1 MAMDRKFWLL
11 VGREFEKNS
20 VKYLYLV
27 SNVRERKKIPYAQF
41 WNFSKGNAVLNAEPS
56 GDSLRG
62 IGIDLNMLPRYKRV
76 KGGVAQC
83 GGLSEAIVVRQAQ
96 PQIRAYVEKVSAAE
110 KQKQLSQSRL
120 SASTG
125 AEPNHTTVT
134 VVGAG
139 AAGICKLD
147 RPCSQGTFTKEPM
160 QREGGMESAATS
172 GTLAVL
178 FPDEEVTYFSGQQ

>member
-1 MAMDRKFWLL
+1 MDRKFWLL

-96 PQIRAYVEKVSAAE
+96 PQIRAYIEKVSAAE

-134 VVGAG
+134 VVGA
-139 AAGICKLD
+139 KRD
-147 RPCSQGTFTKEPM
+147 RPCSQGTFKKEPM

-172 GTLAVL
+172 GTLAML

>member
-1 MAMDRKFWLL
+1 MDRKFWLL

-110 KQKQLSQSRL
+110 RQKQLSQSRL

-134 VVGAG
+134 VVGA
-139 AAGICKLD
+139 KLD
-147 RPCSQGTFTKEPM
+147 RPCSQGTFKKEPM
-160 QREGGMESAATS
+160 QREGGVESAATS
-172 GTLAVL
+172 GTLAML